1 MPRRRVI
8 IVLVC
13 AAMLCPAARAFVADG
28 AAVAAMSLPQ
38 CGEGWVNVEG
48 NVYTKDTLSDRVNG
62 EAELYFPYGFDLL
75 DSARYAHKDR
85 PDVAMEADVY
95 TMGSVL
101 DAFGVYANYRRADD
115 TAVAIGAEGTVS
127 SSQLLFYQDR
137 YFVRLQASGTS
148 RLDPEV
154 LSACGRALSQNL
166 PPHTSRPGELDA
178 LMIPPVVRGSE
189 RYVAQS
195 LLGYRFLRRGLI
207 ADAVLGGG
215 TVRIFLV
222 PEESPD
228 AGQAA
233 FDRYR
238 SSLQTSGQDVA
249 VKEAPDRIIMS
260 AMDPLYGAVVV
271 ARWDRYLI
279 GIIGA
284 ESSAA
289 ATRLIEEVRSR
300 LAQGPRG

>member
-1 MPRRRVI
+1 
-8 IVLVC
+8 
-13 AAMLCPAARAFVADG
+13 
-28 AAVAAMSLPQ
+28 
-38 CGEGWVNVEG
+38 
-48 NVYTKDTLSDRVNG
+48 
-62 EAELYFPYGFDLL
+62 
-75 DSARYAHKDR
+75 
-85 PDVAMEADVY
+85 
-95 TMGSVL
+95 
-101 DAFGVYANYRRADD
+101 
-115 TAVAIGAEGTVS
+115 VS